1 MNLLDEIRAT
11 PELDKSVKEVLKLQ
25 SVVELHEAVLK
36 VSNQENISR
45 PKAHKLIMD
54 EMKRIGLTCRHQ
66 SWPSIVA
73 NISWRGVK

>member
-1 MNLLDEIRAT
+1 
-11 PELDKSVKEVLKLQ
+11 
-25 SVVELHEAVLK
+25 

-45 PKAHKLIMD
+45 PKAHKMIMA
-54 EMKRIGLTCRHQ
+54 EMKRIGVECRHQ

>member
-1 MNLLDEIRAT
+1 MTLLDEIKAM
-11 PELDKSVKEVLKLQ
+11 PPLDIKVKEVIKLQ
-25 SVVELHEAVLK
+25 SVVNLHEAVLK

-45 PKAHKLIMD
+45 PKAHKMIMA
-54 EMKRIGLTCRHQ
+54 EMKRIGVECRHQ

>member
-1 MNLLDEIRAT
+1 MNLLDEIKAT
-11 PELDKSVKEVLKLQ
+11 PPLDNNVKQVLKLT
-25 SVVELHEAVLK
+25 SVVHLHEAVLK

-45 PKAHKLIMD
+45 PKAHKIIME
-54 EMKRIGLTCRHQ
+54 EMKRIGVDCRHQ